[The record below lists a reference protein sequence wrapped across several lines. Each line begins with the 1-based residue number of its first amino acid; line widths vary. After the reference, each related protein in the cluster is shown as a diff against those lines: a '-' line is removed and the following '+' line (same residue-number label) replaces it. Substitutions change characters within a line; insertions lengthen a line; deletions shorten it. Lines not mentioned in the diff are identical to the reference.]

1 MQSGRTLQ
9 DRLNS
14 VISVL
19 YFNPEK
25 TWMWKIRKFSHNY
38 VYYNCRQTL
47 AETYKTSTK

>member
-1 MQSGRTLQ
+1 MKELKMQSGRTLQ

-25 TWMWKIRKFSHNY
+25 T
-38 VYYNCRQTL
+38 
-47 AETYKTSTK
+47 